1 MLCKYIDMITQISV
15 QIVYSEKRLENA
27 YIVISDC
34 ELHGDV
40 RITVKKTVEVQL
52 IYLFNCCMR

>member
-40 RITVKKTVEVQL
+40 RITVKKL
-52 IYLFNCCMR
+52 WKYNSYIYLIVV